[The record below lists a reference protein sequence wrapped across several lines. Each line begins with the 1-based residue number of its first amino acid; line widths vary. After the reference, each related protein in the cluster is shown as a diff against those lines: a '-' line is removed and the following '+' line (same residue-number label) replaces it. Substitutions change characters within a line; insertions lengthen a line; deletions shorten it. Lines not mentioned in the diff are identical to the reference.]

1 MKSKL
6 LKNVYATIVVLFI
19 VMFALP
25 TEMQAQT
32 EYDLWI
38 AGVQVT
44 SENCHDLSKIEG
56 VSGTVQYYPE
66 NKLLMLYHAKIS
78 AKEEDCAIES
88 KIDGLQIVL
97 LSANEVTAETA
108 AIVFKKPMTIT
119 GGGMLN
125 ARSLENC
132 AIYMNGTDLTIKH
145 CTVNAI
151 GKEYG
156 IAGGDAK
163 QELLSIERSRVTAE
177 GTGKGSIMDIAG
189 LSLKECTIV
198 EPAGAKYDETK
209 RGVVLNGEL
218 VKSKVIIEPTITS
231 YFRIAGV
238 QVTSANCDDLS
249 VIPGVSGTVV
259 YDPAANVLIL
269 EDAKINAEGDDF
281 AIDSQTDDLRIY
293 VIGTNELNAKI
304 PAIWTGG
311 SLRIAG
317 SGTLNVKSLEN
328 SAILVHGTTLEI
340 MDCKLNAIGKL
351 YGIVGE
357 DDTDARLSIIRATV
371 TAEGSKGTIYD
382 FTDFKLYESFIIQP
396 KGAMFDA
403 SLGGGGTERKVG
415 NGQGSNRTFIRLFP
429 YNSRCVYKPCQL

>member
-6 LKNVYATIVVLFI
+6 LKNVYATIVALFI

-38 AGVQVT
+38 AGVRVT

-56 VSGTVQYYPE
+56 VSGTVQYSPE
-66 NKLLMLYHAKIS
+66 HKLLMLYHAKIS

-156 IAGGDAK
+156 IARGDAK
-163 QELLSIERSRVTAE
+163 QEL
-177 GTGKGSIMDIAG
+177 
-189 LSLKECTIV
+189 SLLK
-198 EPAGAKYDETK
+198 D
-209 RGVVLNGEL
+209 
-218 VKSKVIIEPTITS
+218 
-231 YFRIAGV
+231 
-238 QVTSANCDDLS
+238 
-249 VIPGVSGTVV
+249 PG
-259 YDPAANVLIL
+259 
-269 EDAKINAEGDDF
+269 
-281 AIDSQTDDLRIY
+281 
-293 VIGTNELNAKI
+293 
-304 PAIWTGG
+304 
-311 SLRIAG
+311 
-317 SGTLNVKSLEN
+317 
-328 SAILVHGTTLEI
+328 
-340 MDCKLNAIGKL
+340 
-351 YGIVGE
+351 
-357 DDTDARLSIIRATV
+357 
-371 TAEGSKGTIYD
+371 
-382 FTDFKLYESFIIQP
+382 
-396 KGAMFDA
+396 
-403 SLGGGGTERKVG
+403 
-415 NGQGSNRTFIRLFP
+415 
-429 YNSRCVYKPCQL
+429 